1 MKELGPARPAASFPQ
16 PAAIFWTPRVM
27 IQLHTDPAIAEQQIE
42 ALIFYLTTLGY
53 IDSEFDLREK
63 AFVRAFLREL
73 VTARIDAGG
82 PMDPEL
88 RFERIENQHE
98 HYLERFQEIDRE
110 IRNLLTEAVADGED
124 PQKFVVSQLKL
135 RCFEMFHDLDEQ
147 SRGALLEVVDKF
159 IAADGQVHP
168 DEAAFRNDL
177 AELLGAELILD
188 DSALESVSI
197 EIREPATL
205 VPTQVNHPFFSK
217 FEYHYSSDPET
228 LQKQATADLA
238 LLDRVEEKWEEYR
251 VRGRGRLDGHKSVA
265 EFAGGDEFLDEHI
278 HVVPTKPGRDYE
290 LVVLGDLHGCYSC
303 LKAAVHQSNF
313 MEKVRRFRADP
324 DNNPDV
330 RLVLLGD
337 YIDRGRFSYNGV
349 LRTVL
354 NLYLAAPDHVHV
366 LRGNHEYYI
375 EYQGKVYGGV
385 RPAEAINTLSPHLP
399 VDVFSRFLD
408 FFDAMPN
415 MLLFD
420 QILFVHAGIPRDAL
434 VAEKWNDLAT
444 LNREDVRFQML
455 WSDPSKA
462 DYVPDELQKASARFA
477 FGRLQFRK
485 FMQRIGCNVLVR
497 GHEKVNAGFKNHY
510 TDADIRL
517 FTLFSAGGV
526 DNDDLPPD
534 SNYRD
539 VRPMALTITSKDGLV
554 EAIPWAIDYKRY
566 QDPKLNNFFTSEPE
580 IDMVPHVG

>member
-1 MKELGPARPAASFPQ
+1 
-16 PAAIFWTPRVM
+16 M
-27 IQLHTDPAIAEQQIE
+27 IQLHSDPAIAEQQIE

-53 IDSEFDLREK
+53 IDSEFDIREK

-73 VTARIDAGG
+73 VTARIDEGG
-82 PMDPEL
+82 PLDPEL

-98 HYLERFQEIDRE
+98 HYVQRFQEIDRE
-110 IRNLLTEAVADGED
+110 IKNLLTEAVADGED
-124 PQKFVVSQLKL
+124 PQRFVVSQLKL
-135 RCFEMFHDLDEQ
+135 RCFEMFQELDEANRQ
-147 SRGALLEVVDKF
+147 HLLEVVDRF
-159 IAADGQVHP
+159 IEADGQVHP

-197 EIREPATL
+197 EVREPIQLAL
-205 VPTQVNHPFFSK
+205 PAQDNHPFFAK
-217 FEYHYSSDPET
+217 FEYHYSADPSQ
-228 LQKQATADLA
+228 LQRQFAADLA
-238 LLDRVEEKWEEYR
+238 LLDKVEEKWEEYR
-251 VRGRGRLDGHKSVA
+251 VRGRGRLEGHASVA
-265 EFAGGDEFLDEHI
+265 DFAGGDEFLDEH
-278 HVVPTKPGRDYE
+278 VYVLPSKPGRQYE
-290 LVVLGDLHGCYSC
+290 LIVLGDLHGCYSC

-313 MEKVRRFRADP
+313 FEKVRRFKADP

-349 LRTVL
+349 LRTIL
-354 NLYLAAPDHVHV
+354 NLFLAAPDHVFV

-385 RPAEAINTLSPHLP
+385 RPAEAINSLTPHLGA
-399 VDVFSRFLD
+399 DVFGRFLD

-420 QILFVHAGIPRDAL
+420 QMLFVHAGIPRDSMI
-434 VAEKWNDLAT
+434 AEKWADLAS
-444 LNREDVRFQML
+444 LNREDIRFQML

-462 DYVPDELQKASARFA
+462 DMVPDELQKASARFA

-510 TDADIRL
+510 GDADVRL
-517 FTLFSAGGV
+517 FTLFSAGGAS
-526 DNDDLPPD
+526 NDDLPQD

-539 VRPMALTITSKDGLV
+539 VRPMALTVTSKDGLV
-554 EAIPWAIDYKRY
+554 EAVPWAIDYARY
-566 QDPKLNNFFTSEPE
+566 QDPQRNNFFSSTPE
-580 IDMVPHVG
+580 IDITPHG

>member
-1 MKELGPARPAASFPQ
+1 
-16 PAAIFWTPRVM
+16 M
-27 IQLHTDPAIAEQQIE
+27 IQLHSDPAIAEQQIE

-53 IDSEFDLREK
+53 IDSEFDIREK

-73 VTARIDAGG
+73 VTARIDEGG
-82 PMDPEL
+82 PLDPEL

-98 HYLERFQEIDRE
+98 HYVQRFQEIDRE
-110 IRNLLTEAVADGED
+110 IKNLLTEAVADGED
-124 PQKFVVSQLKL
+124 PQRFVVSQLKL
-135 RCFEMFHDLDEQ
+135 RCFEMFQELDEANRQ
-147 SRGALLEVVDKF
+147 HLLEVVDRF
-159 IAADGQVHP
+159 IEADGQVHP

-197 EIREPATL
+197 EVRDPIQLALPA
-205 VPTQVNHPFFSK
+205 QDNHPFFAK
-217 FEYHYSSDPET
+217 FEYHYSADPSQ
-228 LQKQATADLA
+228 LQRQFAADLA
-238 LLDRVEEKWEEYR
+238 LLDKVEEKWEEYR
-251 VRGRGRLDGHKSVA
+251 VRGRGRLEGHASVA
-265 EFAGGDEFLDEHI
+265 DFAGGDEFLDEH
-278 HVVPTKPGRDYE
+278 VYVLPSKPGRQYE
-290 LVVLGDLHGCYSC
+290 LIVLGDLHGCYSC

-313 MEKVRRFRADP
+313 IEKVRRFQADP

-349 LRTVL
+349 LRTIL
-354 NLYLAAPDHVHV
+354 NLFLAAPDHVFV

-385 RPAEAINTLSPHLP
+385 RPAEAINSLTPHLGA
-399 VDVFSRFLD
+399 DVFGRFLD

-420 QILFVHAGIPRDAL
+420 QMLFVHAGIPRDSMI
-434 VAEKWNDLAT
+434 AEKWSDLAS
-444 LNREDVRFQML
+444 LNREDIRFQML

-462 DYVPDELQKASARFA
+462 DMVPDELQKASARFA

-510 TDADIRL
+510 GDADVRL

-526 DNDDLPPD
+526 SNDDLPPD

-539 VRPMALTITSKDGLV
+539 VRPMALTVTSKDGLV
-554 EAIPWAIDYKRY
+554 EAVPWAIDYARY
-566 QDPKLNNFFTSEPE
+566 QDPQRNNFFSSTPE
-580 IDMVPHVG
+580 IDITPQG

>member
-1 MKELGPARPAASFPQ
+1 
-16 PAAIFWTPRVM
+16 M
-27 IQLHTDPAIAEQQIE
+27 IQLHSDPAIAEQQIE

-53 IDSEFDLREK
+53 IDSEFDIREK

-82 PMDPEL
+82 PLDPEL

-98 HYLERFQEIDRE
+98 HYVQRFQEIDRE
-110 IRNLLTEAVADGED
+110 IKSLLTEAVADGED
-124 PQKFVVSQLKL
+124 PQRFVISQLKL
-135 RCFEMFHDLDEQ
+135 RCFEMFQGLDEAN
-147 SRGALLEVVDKF
+147 REHLLEVVDRF

-188 DSALESVSI
+188 DAALESVGV
-197 EIREPATL
+197 EVREATL
-205 VPTQVNHPFFSK
+205 LSVPAQDNHPFFAK
-217 FEYHYSSDPET
+217 FEFHYSADPSQ
-228 LQKQATADLA
+228 LQRQFAADLA
-238 LLDRVEEKWEEYR
+238 LLDKVEEKWEEYR
-251 VRGRGRLDGHKSVA
+251 VRGRGRLDGHASVA
-265 EFAGGDEFLDEHI
+265 DFAGGDEFLDEH
-278 HVVPTKPGRDYE
+278 VYVLPTKPGRDYE
-290 LVVLGDLHGCYSC
+290 LIVLGDLHGCYSC

-313 MEKVRRFRADP
+313 IEKVRAFQADP

-349 LRTVL
+349 LRTIL
-354 NLYLAAPDHVHV
+354 NLFLAAPDHVFV

-385 RPAEAINTLSPHLP
+385 RPAEAINSLTPHLGT
-399 VDVFSRFLD
+399 DVFGRFLD

-420 QILFVHAGIPRDAL
+420 QMLFVHAGIPRDSL
-434 VAEKWNDLAT
+434 IAEKWSDLASM
-444 LNREDVRFQML
+444 NREDIRFQML

-462 DYVPDELQKASARFA
+462 EIVPDELQKASARFA
-477 FGRLQFRK
+477 FGRQQFRK
-485 FMQRIGCNVLVR
+485 FMQRIGCNALVR

-510 TDADIRL
+510 SDADIRL

-539 VRPMALTITSKDGLV
+539 VRPMALTVTSKDGLV
-554 EAIPWAIDYKRY
+554 EATPWPIDYGRY
-566 QDPKLNNFFTSEPE
+566 QDPRLNNFFSSEPE
-580 IDMVPHVG
+580 IDITPQH

>member
-1 MKELGPARPAASFPQ
+1 
-16 PAAIFWTPRVM
+16 M
-27 IQLHTDPAIAEQQIE
+27 IQLHSDPAIAEQQIE

-53 IDSEFDLREK
+53 IDTEFDIREK
-63 AFVRAFLREL
+63 AFVRAFLRDL
-73 VTARIDAGG
+73 VTARVDAGG
-82 PMDPEL
+82 ALDPEL

-98 HYLERFQEIDRE
+98 HYVERFQEIDRE
-110 IRNLLTEAVADGED
+110 IRNLMTEAVADGED
-124 PQKFVVSQLKL
+124 PQRFVLSQLKL
-135 RCFEMFHDLDEQ
+135 RCFEMFQDLDAQ
-147 SRGALLEVVDKF
+147 SRGDLLEVVDKF

-197 EIREPATL
+197 EVREPTHL
-205 VPTQVNHPFFSK
+205 VPAQENHPFFSK
-217 FEYHYSSDPET
+217 FEFHYSAEPGQ
-228 LQKQATADLA
+228 LQRQFAADLA

-251 VRGRGRLDGHKSVA
+251 VRGRGRLEGRATVA
-265 EFAGGDEFLDEHI
+265 EFAGGEEFLDEHV
-278 HVVPTKPGRDYE
+278 HVLPTKPGRSYE
-290 LVVLGDLHGCYSC
+290 LIVLGDLHGCYSC

-349 LRTVL
+349 LRAAL
-354 NLYLAAPDHVHV
+354 NLYLAAPDHVFV

-385 RPAEAINTLSPHLP
+385 RPAEAINSLVAHLP

-420 QILFVHAGIPRDAL
+420 QVLFVHAGIPRDQL
-434 VAEKWNDLAT
+434 VAEKWADLAT
-444 LNREDVRFQML
+444 LNREDMRFQML

-462 DYVPDELQKASARFA
+462 DVVPDELQKASARFA
-477 FGRLQFRK
+477 FGRLQFRR

-510 TDADIRL
+510 TDPDIRL

-554 EAIPWAIDYKRY
+554 EAVPWAIDYKRY
-566 QDPKLNNFFTSEPE
+566 QDPRLNNFFSSDPE
-580 IDMVPHVG
+580 IDITPQS

>member
-1 MKELGPARPAASFPQ
+1 
-16 PAAIFWTPRVM
+16 M
-27 IQLHTDPAIAEQQIE
+27 IQLHSDPAIAEQQIE

-82 PMDPEL
+82 PLDPEL

-98 HYLERFQEIDRE
+98 HYVERFQEIDRE

-135 RCFEMFHDLDEQ
+135 RCFEMFQGLEQ
-147 SRGALLEVVDKF
+147 PSRAALLEVVDKF

-177 AELLGAELILD
+177 ADLLGAELILD
-188 DSALESVSI
+188 DAALETVSV
-197 EIREPATL
+197 EIKEPAHL
-205 VPTQVNHPFFSK
+205 VPAQDNHPFFSK
-217 FEYHYSSDPET
+217 FEFHYSAEPAT
-228 LQKQATADLA
+228 LQRQFAADLA

-251 VRGRGRLDGHKSVA
+251 VRGRGKLEGHKSFT
-265 EFAGGDEFLDEHI
+265 EFAGGDEFLDEHV
-278 HVVPTKPGRDYE
+278 HVLPTKPGRSYE
-290 LVVLGDLHGCYSC
+290 LIVLGDLHGCYSC
-303 LKAAVHQSNF
+303 LKAAIHQSNF

-354 NLYLAAPDHVHV
+354 NLYLAAPDHVFV

-385 RPAEAINTLSPHLP
+385 RPAEAINSLTPHLP

-415 MLLFD
+415 MLAFD
-420 QILFVHAGIPRDAL
+420 QLLFVHAGIPRDSL
-434 VAEKWNDLAT
+434 VAEKWVDLAS
-444 LNREDVRFQML
+444 LNREDIRFQML

-462 DYVPDELQKASARFA
+462 DMVPDELQKASARFA

-485 FMQRIGCNVLVR
+485 FMQRIGCNALVR

-510 TDADIRL
+510 TDADFRL

-554 EAIPWAIDYKRY
+554 EAAPWAIDYKRY
-566 QDPKLNNFFTSEPE
+566 QDPRLNNFFTSEPE
-580 IDMVPHVG
+580 IDITPQA

>member
-1 MKELGPARPAASFPQ
+1 
-16 PAAIFWTPRVM
+16 M
-27 IQLHTDPAIAEQQIE
+27 IQLHSDPSIAEQQIE

-53 IDSEFDLREK
+53 IDSEFDIREK

-82 PMDPEL
+82 PLDAEL

-98 HYLERFQEIDRE
+98 HYVQRFQEIDRE
-110 IRNLLTEAVADGED
+110 IKNLLTEAVADGED
-124 PQKFVVSQLKL
+124 PQRFVVSQLKL
-135 RCFEMFHDLDEQ
+135 RCFEMFQGLDEANRQ
-147 SRGALLEVVDKF
+147 HLLEVVDRF

-188 DSALESVSI
+188 DAALESVGV
-197 EIREPATL
+197 EVREPTL
-205 VPTQVNHPFFSK
+205 LSVPAQDNHPFFAK
-217 FEYHYSSDPET
+217 FEYHYSADPAQ
-228 LQKQATADLA
+228 LQRQFAADLA
-238 LLDRVEEKWEEYR
+238 LLDKVEEKWEEYR
-251 VRGRGRLDGHKSVA
+251 VRGRGRLEGHASVA
-265 EFAGGDEFLDEHI
+265 DFAGGDEFLDEH
-278 HVVPTKPGRDYE
+278 VYVLPSKPGRNYE
-290 LVVLGDLHGCYSC
+290 LIVLGDLHGCYSC

-313 MEKVRRFRADP
+313 IEKVRRFQADP

-349 LRTVL
+349 LRTIL
-354 NLYLAAPDHVHV
+354 NLFLAAPDHVFV

-375 EYQGKVYGGV
+375 EYQGRVYGGV
-385 RPAEAINTLSPHLP
+385 RPAEAINSLTPHLGT
-399 VDVFSRFLD
+399 DVFGRFLD

-420 QILFVHAGIPRDAL
+420 QMLFVHAGIPRDSL
-434 VAEKWNDLAT
+434 MAEKWIDLAS
-444 LNREDVRFQML
+444 LNREDIRFQML

-462 DYVPDELQKASARFA
+462 EIVPDELQKASARFA
-477 FGRLQFRK
+477 FGRQQFRK
-485 FMQRIGCNVLVR
+485 FMQRIGCNALVR

-510 TDADIRL
+510 SDADIRL
-517 FTLFSAGGV
+517 FTLFSAGGA

-539 VRPMALTITSKDGLV
+539 VRPMALTITSKDGMV
-554 EAIPWAIDYKRY
+554 EATPWPIDYGRY
-566 QDPKLNNFFTSEPE
+566 QDPRLNNFFSSAPE
-580 IDMVPHVG
+580 IDISPQHSS